1 MYSLLICRDS
11 WLGHYPSGAQY
22 GQLLQGNPQLREHG
36 IGMLTEQRS
45 GTAYLRRRPLETSSG
60 PRLAHAARLRMIGFD
75 DEFVGRHLSVGDNL
89 FTAQDRGTGDIL
101 RFQTG

>member
-1 MYSLLICRDS
+1 MYSLPICRGS

-22 GQLLQGNPQLREHG
+22 GQLLRGNPLLREHG
-36 IGMLTEQRS
+36 VGMLTEQGS
-45 GTAYLRRRPLETSSG
+45 GTAYLRRRPLEPSSG
-60 PRLAHAARLRMIGFD
+60 ARLTHAARLRMIGFD

-89 FTAQDRGTGDIL
+89 FTAQDRGTGHVL